1 MDLPVDRQA
10 AAVARLYAA
19 AEERLRRL
27 ALEALASGNL
37 ETARYR
43 QVRLAAIQQELA
55 ALQAQ
60 AVPEATQVL
69 ASAYRLGV
77 DIGGGISGAFGTGI
91 HADAVAILADSL
103 VNKLNDAAE
112 HVGRQAE
119 DVFRQEG
126 LRLSAMHLL
135 EGSTRREASKQLQES
150 LAGKGIKSFTDR
162 AGREWNLGSYTEMV
176 IRTTTREAVSVATR
190 NRMLEGGND
199 LVTISHHEHEPDV
212 CSKFD
217 NRTFSITGSTD
228 GYPVLSDWPPYHPR
242 CRHVATPASANLD
255 QLERDL
261 GLVTA

>member
-1 MDLPVDRQA
+1 VDLPVDRQA
-10 AAVARLYAA
+10 AAVARLYSA

-37 ETARYR
+37 GTARYR

-91 HADAVAILADSL
+91 HADAVTILADNL
-103 VNKLNDAAE
+103 VNRLNDAAE
-112 HVGRQAE
+112 HVGRQVD

-135 EGSTRREASKQLQES
+135 EGSARREASKQLQES

-162 AGREWNLGSYTEMV
+162 AGHEWGLSTYSEMV

-199 LVTISHHEHEPDV
+199 LVQISSHVHESDMCDRYDGKV
-212 CSKFD
+212 
-217 NRTFSITGSTD
+217 FSLTGATE
-228 GYPVLSDWPPYHPR
+228 GYKVLDRLPPLHPR
-242 CRHVATPASANLD
+242 CKHVLSPASANRD

-261 GLVTA
+261 GLVAV